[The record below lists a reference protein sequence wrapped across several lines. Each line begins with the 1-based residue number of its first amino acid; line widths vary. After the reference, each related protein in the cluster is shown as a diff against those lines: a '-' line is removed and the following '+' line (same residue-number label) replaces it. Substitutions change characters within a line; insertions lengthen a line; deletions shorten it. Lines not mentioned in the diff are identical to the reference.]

1 MDNQIQRIMYL
12 RTTLVGKR
20 IQLDHL
26 DDPFTELV
34 AGDKGTVQLVDDF
47 GTIHVKWDSGSSL
60 GLVEEAGDRFH
71 QVEESEASV

>member
-1 MDNQIQRIMYL
+1 MDNRTQRIMYL

-26 DDPFTELV
+26 DDAYTKLV
-34 AGDKGTVQLVDDF
+34 AGDKGTVYAVDDL
-47 GTIHVKWDSGSSL
+47 GTVHVKWDNGGKL

-71 QVEESEASV
+71 QVEESKASA